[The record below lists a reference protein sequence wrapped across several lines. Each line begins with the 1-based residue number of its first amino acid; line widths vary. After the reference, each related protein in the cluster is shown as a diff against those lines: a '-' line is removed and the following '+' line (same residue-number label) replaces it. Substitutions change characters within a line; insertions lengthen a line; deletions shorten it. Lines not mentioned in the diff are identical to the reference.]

1 MQAEATKVDYK
12 WDKST
17 GIVVEYLAYY
27 SDGKTTSC
35 TLVDTNVWQPDQ
47 DLSLCLW
54 FVGIL
59 IVGVIVV
66 VSILVVVRKLKR
78 KS

>member
-1 MQAEATKVDYK
+1 MVA
-12 WDKST
+12 
-17 GIVVEYLAYY
+17 EYLAYY
-27 SDGKTTSC
+27 LDGKTTSG

-47 DLSLCLW
+47 DLSLYLW

-66 VSILVVVRKLKR
+66 VSIFVVVRKSKR